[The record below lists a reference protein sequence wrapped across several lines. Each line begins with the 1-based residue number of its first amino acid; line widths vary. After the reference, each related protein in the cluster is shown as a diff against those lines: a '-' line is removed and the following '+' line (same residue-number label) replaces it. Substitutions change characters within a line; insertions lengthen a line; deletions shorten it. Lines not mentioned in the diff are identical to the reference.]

1 MALLSFP
8 SVKVRVKKLNQGRE
22 TGALERQLVEAA
34 LRVVAQKAADKG
46 EGLPRKL
53 KAGQLQVKMP
63 IPLWRVEAGYVT
75 QEFAIRTLAD
85 AIWRELCESVGKTH
99 KKAAVKELFKDPEY
113 MTMAHAVEILASR
126 EIASADYDALAEEAR
141 GLAQRAAR
149 FKANAESADPEKVE
163 AALEQLRQARMSKS
177 GTVKGTHGGT
187 DDMDQASTASQAE
200 VNWRA
205 AEEWIQKLIAA
216 KEPLSL
222 ERICQ
227 INGMLGYRLQN
238 NGGEAG
244 KPRDKISAP
253 YGLGAG
259 RNVMKMYI
267 ESELVHES
275 LERFIDW
282 YHSASQSGMDPIELA
297 ASAYQRLVSI
307 HPFMDAN
314 GRTCR
319 MVMDWI
325 LQAKGLPAATLDDVN
340 VAVFGAALTLKNES
354 VLVSEKKAIEA
365 VAQGVRNSLD
375 ALERSIA

>member
-1 MALLSFP
+1 M
-8 SVKVRVKKLNQGRE
+8 KVRVKKLNQGRE
-22 TGALERQLVEAA
+22 TSALEQQLVEEA
-34 LRVVAQKAADKG
+34 LRVVAKKASDKG
-46 EGLPRKL
+46 EGLPKKL
-53 KAGQLQVKMP
+53 KTGELQVKMP
-63 IPLWRVEAGYVT
+63 IPLWRVQKGYVT
-75 QEFAIRTLAD
+75 QEFAVRTLAD
-85 AIWRELCESVGKTH
+85 VIWRGLCASVGKEA
-99 KKAAVKELFKDPEY
+99 KKDAVRELFNDREY
-113 MTMAHAVEILASR
+113 MSMAHAVEILASR
-126 EIASADYDALAEEAR
+126 EIASADYEALTEESR
-141 GLAQRAAR
+141 GLAERAAR
-149 FKANAESADPEKVE
+149 FKAKAEAADPEKVE
-163 AALEQLRQARMSKS
+163 AALEQLRVARMSKS
-177 GTVKGTHGGT
+177 GTVRGTHGGAEG
-187 DDMDQASTASQAE
+187 MDQASTASQAE

-205 AEEWIQKLIAA
+205 AEKWLHKLVEA

-244 KPRDKISAP
+244 KPRNEITAP
-253 YGLGAG
+253 HGLSAG
-259 RNVMKMYI
+259 RNVMKSYI

-275 LERFIDW
+275 LERFVEW

-325 LQAKGLPAATLDDVN
+325 LMAKGLPAATLEDVN
-340 VAVFGAALTLKNES
+340 VAVFGAALAFKNES

-365 VAQGVRNSLD
+365 VAQGVKNSLD